1 VTALENYA
9 RCPFFAFA
17 GHVLRALREE
27 IPSDGIGL
35 RERGS
40 LVHESLA
47 VAHEAIRPYLGSK
60 SPDELEAVALG
71 AARLFLERR
80 GQSPLRRAGLAA
92 TLSDVAAV
100 VRWSLHEG
108 SGLYFAEAERA
119 FGAQQEWMPLSLSG
133 RFVSGRID
141 RIDRSSDGKRLRIID
156 YKTGKPPTRPELER
170 ELLQPWLY
178 ATKVATELGATE
190 VVAGYLSVR
199 DRSPRLFPEADASPG
214 SDLGERAAE
223 RAQRSVLAFA
233 SGAVPPQP
241 SQARQCVRCDGRD
254 ICRRPLS
261 APLAGDEEEA

>member
-1 VTALENYA
+1 MFAGSRRVTVTHALRDGRGPTPPSELVIALGKLGVSATHEPASPLHPEARSIKTRTPPGEDTLRRARVDLERQAYFLDPEGSAGPYTGNAGDIEALVGGTPVRPISVTALENYA

-60 SPDELEAVALG
+60 GPDELEAMALE

-100 VRWSLHEG
+100 VRWSLSEG

-119 FGAQQEWMPLSLSG
+119 FERSKSGCRFAVRALRQRSHRPHRSLLG
-133 RFVSGRID
+133 R
-141 RIDRSSDGKRLRIID
+141 
-156 YKTGKPPTRPELER
+156 
-170 ELLQPWLY
+170 Q
-178 ATKVATELGATE
+178 
-190 VVAGYLSVR
+190 
-199 DRSPRLFPEADASPG
+199 ASPHHRLQ
-214 SDLGERAAE
+214 DR
-223 RAQRSVLAFA
+223 
-233 SGAVPPQP
+233 
-241 SQARQCVRCDGRD
+241 
-254 ICRRPLS
+254 
-261 APLAGDEEEA
+261 